1 MNPLFIELPL
11 IIILLL
17 FFSAF
22 FSGSETAFFSLSTL
36 QIEKLVQKSPKKG
49 DKIRNIL
56 NQPRRLIIT
65 LLLGNEFVNIAISS
79 ISAGI
84 IITIFG
90 KETPWINI
98 VLVLPVLLLF
108 GEITPKTFAIYN
120 NEKFSSFA
128 VSPLTFF
135 EKWITPLRWLIRKI
149 SDKIANIFVKE
160 SSRKGSILTEDVV
173 KTIIK
178 EGEKE
183 GVLDTQ
189 EKERIYKIF
198 DFGDTKVNE
207 VMTPRSNLFYLP
219 IEMPLTEM
227 IQKIKQKHFSKVPI
241 YKKNHDN
248 IIGVLF
254 ATDLIGLPQEK
265 LESSK
270 STLKRILRKPYF
282 TPDTKRVD
290 ELFRTFQRKKI
301 SLSVVLDEYGG
312 VQGLVT
318 MEDLLE
324 EIFGEIADEYEK
336 EQKHHE
342 KLADRIFKVKAN
354 MPLPDFNILV
364 GSKFTSDE
372 VETIGGLVFSLFGE
386 LPQEKMSIK
395 YHNLDFVVEKII
407 GNRIDSLIVKKK

>member
-11 IIILLL
+11 ILLLL

-22 FSGSETAFFSLSTL
+22 FSASETAFFSLSNL
-36 QIEKLVQKSPKKG
+36 QIEKLVQKKPNKG
-49 DKIRNIL
+49 NKIRNIL
-56 NQPRRLIIT
+56 YQPRQLIIT
-65 LLLGNEFVNIAISS
+65 ILLGNEFVNIAISS

-98 VLVLPVLLLF
+98 ALVLPVLLLF

-120 NEKFSSFA
+120 NEKFSLFA
-128 VSPLTFF
+128 VTPLIFF
-135 EKWITPLRWLIRKI
+135 KKWITPLRWLIRKV

-173 KTIIK
+173 KTIIE

-227 IQKIKQKHFSKVPI
+227 IKKIKQKHFSKVPI

-254 ATDLIGLPQEK
+254 ATDLIGLSQDK
-265 LESSK
+265 LENSK
-270 STLKRILRKPYF
+270 STLKKILRKPYF

-290 ELFRTFQRKKI
+290 E
-301 SLSVVLDEYGG
+301 
-312 VQGLVT
+312 
-318 MEDLLE
+318 
-324 EIFGEIADEYEK
+324 
-336 EQKHHE
+336 
-342 KLADRIFKVKAN
+342 
-354 MPLPDFNILV
+354 
-364 GSKFTSDE
+364 
-372 VETIGGLVFSLFGE
+372 
-386 LPQEKMSIK
+386 
-395 YHNLDFVVEKII
+395 
-407 GNRIDSLIVKKK
+407 

>member
-207 VMTPRSNLFYLP
+207 VMTP
-219 IEMPLTEM
+219 PL
-227 IQKIKQKHFSKVPI
+227 QPLLSSYRNAFNRDDSK
-241 YKKNHDN
+241 D
-248 IIGVLF
+248 
-254 ATDLIGLPQEK
+254 Q
-265 LESSK
+265 
-270 STLKRILRKPYF
+270 
-282 TPDTKRVD
+282 TKA
-290 ELFRTFQRKKI
+290 FF
-301 SLSVVLDEYGG
+301 
-312 VQGLVT
+312 
-318 MEDLLE
+318 
-324 EIFGEIADEYEK
+324 
-336 EQKHHE
+336 
-342 KLADRIFKVKAN
+342 
-354 MPLPDFNILV
+354 
-364 GSKFTSDE
+364 
-372 VETIGGLVFSLFGE
+372 
-386 LPQEKMSIK
+386 
-395 YHNLDFVVEKII
+395 
-407 GNRIDSLIVKKK
+407 

>member
-11 IIILLL
+11 IILLL

-22 FSGSETAFFSLSTL
+22 FSGSETAFFSLSNL
-36 QIEKLVQKSPKKG
+36 QIEKLVQKKPAKG

-56 NQPRRLIIT
+56 KQPRRLIIT
-65 LLLGNEFVNIAISS
+65 ILLGNEFVNIAISS

-128 VSPLTFF
+128 VTPLTFF
-135 EKWITPLRWLIRKI
+135 EKWITPLRLLIRKI

-173 KTIIK
+173 KTMIE

-219 IEMPLTEM
+219 IDMPLTEM

-265 LESSK
+265 LEISK

-282 TPDTKRVD
+282 TPDTIRVD

-301 SLSVVLDEYGG
+301 SFSVVLDEYGG

-342 KLADRIFKVKAN
+342 KLTDRIFKVKAN

-395 YHNLDFVVEKII
+395 YHDLDFVVEKII

>member
-11 IIILLL
+11 ILLLL

-22 FSGSETAFFSLSTL
+22 FSGSETAFFSLSNL
-36 QIEKLVQKSPKKG
+36 QLEKLVQKSPKKG

-56 NQPRRLIIT
+56 KQPRQLIIT
-65 LLLGNEFVNIAISS
+65 IILGNEFVNIAISS

-84 IITIFG
+84 IINIFG
-90 KETPWINI
+90 QETLWINI
-98 VLVLPVLLLF
+98 ALVLPVLLLF

-128 VSPLTFF
+128 VTPLTFF
-135 EKWITPLRWLIRKI
+135 EKWIAPLRWLIRKI

-173 KTIIK
+173 KTIIE

-189 EKERIYKIF
+189 EKA
-198 DFGDTKVNE
+198 V
-207 VMTPRSNLFYLP
+207 
-219 IEMPLTEM
+219 EMPLTEM

-265 LESSK
+265 LENSK

-282 TPDTKRVD
+282 TPDFKRVD

-301 SLSVVLDEYGG
+301 SLSIVLDEYGG

-342 KLADRIFKVKAN
+342 KLDDRIFKVKAN

-395 YHNLDFVVEKII
+395 YHNLEFVVEKIS

>member
-11 IIILLL
+11 ILLLL

-22 FSGSETAFFSLSTL
+22 FSASETAFFSLSNL
-36 QIEKLVQKSPKKG
+36 QIEKLVQKKPNKG
-49 DKIRNIL
+49 NKIRNIL
-56 NQPRRLIIT
+56 KQPRQLIIT
-65 LLLGNEFVNIAISS
+65 ILLGNEFVNIAISS

-98 VLVLPVLLLF
+98 ALVLPVLLLF
-108 GEITPKTFAIYN
+108 GEITPKTYAIYN

-128 VSPLTFF
+128 VTPLTFF
-135 EKWITPLRWLIRKI
+135 KKWITPLRWLIRKI
-149 SDKIANIFVKE
+149 SDKISNIFVKE

-173 KTIIK
+173 KTIIE

-254 ATDLIGLPQEK
+254 ATDLIGLSQDK
-265 LESSK
+265 LENSK
-270 STLKRILRKPYF
+270 ATLKRILRKPYF

-301 SLSVVLDEYGG
+301 SLSIVLDEYGG

-395 YHNLDFVVEKII
+395 YHNLDFIVEKIS

>member
-11 IIILLL
+11 ILLLL

-22 FSGSETAFFSLSTL
+22 FSGSETAFFSLSNL
-36 QIEKLVQKSPKKG
+36 QIEKLVQKKPGKG
-49 DKIRNIL
+49 EKISKIL
-56 NQPRRLIIT
+56 NQPRQLIIT
-65 LLLGNEFVNIAISS
+65 ILLGNEFVNIAISS

-90 KETPWINI
+90 QEALWINI
-98 VLVLPVLLLF
+98 ALVLPVLLLF
-108 GEITPKTFAIYN
+108 GEITPKTYAIYN

-128 VSPLTFF
+128 VTPLTFF
-135 EKWITPLRWLIRKI
+135 EKWIAPLRWLIRKI

-173 KTIIK
+173 KTIIE

-219 IEMPLTEM
+219 VEMPLTEM

-254 ATDLIGLPQEK
+254 ATDLIGLSQEK
-265 LESSK
+265 LENSK

-282 TPDTKRVD
+282 TPDFKRAD

-301 SLSVVLDEYGG
+301 SLSIVLDEYGG

-364 GSKFTSDE
+364 GSKFRSDE

-395 YHNLDFVVEKII
+395 YHNLDFIVEKIS

>member
-11 IIILLL
+11 ILLLL

-22 FSGSETAFFSLSTL
+22 FAGSETAFFSLSNL
-36 QIEKLVQKSPKKG
+36 QIEKLVQKKPGKG
-49 DKIRNIL
+49 EKISKIL
-56 NQPRRLIIT
+56 NQPRQLIIT
-65 LLLGNEFVNIAISS
+65 ILLGNEFVNIAISS

-84 IITIFG
+84 IIAIFG
-90 KETPWINI
+90 QEALWINI
-98 VLVLPVLLLF
+98 ALVLPVLLLF
-108 GEITPKTFAIYN
+108 GEITPKTYAIYN

-128 VSPLTFF
+128 VTPLTFF
-135 EKWITPLRWLIRKI
+135 KKWIAPLRWLIRKI

-173 KTIIK
+173 KTIIE

-219 IEMPLTEM
+219 VEMPLTEM

-254 ATDLIGLPQEK
+254 ATDLIGLSQEK
-265 LESSK
+265 LENSK

-282 TPDTKRVD
+282 TPDFKRVD

-342 KLADRIFKVKAN
+342 KLTDRIFKVKAN

-395 YHNLDFVVEKII
+395 YHNLEFAVEKII

>member
-11 IIILLL
+11 ILLLL

-22 FSGSETAFFSLSTL
+22 FSGSETAFFSLSNL
-36 QIEKLVQKSPKKG
+36 QLEKLVQKSPKKG

-56 NQPRRLIIT
+56 KQPRQLIIT
-65 LLLGNEFVNIAISS
+65 IILGNEFVNIAISS

-84 IITIFG
+84 IINIFG
-90 KETPWINI
+90 QETPWINI
-98 VLVLPVLLLF
+98 ALVLPVLLLF

-128 VSPLTFF
+128 VTPLTFF
-135 EKWITPLRWLIRKI
+135 EKWIAPLIWLIRKI

-173 KTIIK
+173 KTIIE

-207 VMTPRSNLFYLP
+207 VMTLRSNLFYLP
-219 IEMPLTEM
+219 VEMPLTEM

-265 LESSK
+265 LENSK
-270 STLKRILRKPYF
+270 STLKMLLRKPYF

-395 YHNLDFVVEKII
+395 YHNLDFVVEKIS

>member
-1 MNPLFIELPL
+1 
-11 IIILLL
+11 
-17 FFSAF
+17 
-22 FSGSETAFFSLSTL
+22 
-36 QIEKLVQKSPKKG
+36 
-49 DKIRNIL
+49 
-56 NQPRRLIIT
+56 
-65 LLLGNEFVNIAISS
+65 
-79 ISAGI
+79 
-84 IITIFG
+84 
-90 KETPWINI
+90 
-98 VLVLPVLLLF
+98 
-108 GEITPKTFAIYN
+108 
-120 NEKFSSFA
+120 
-128 VSPLTFF
+128 
-135 EKWITPLRWLIRKI
+135 
-149 SDKIANIFVKE
+149 
-160 SSRKGSILTEDVV
+160 
-173 KTIIK
+173 
-178 EGEKE
+178 
-183 GVLDTQ
+183 
-189 EKERIYKIF
+189 
-198 DFGDTKVNE
+198 
-207 VMTPRSNLFYLP
+207 
-219 IEMPLTEM
+219 MPLTEM
-227 IQKIKQKHFSKVPI
+227 IKKIKQKHFSKVPI

-265 LESSK
+265 LENSK

-282 TPDTKRVD
+282 TPDFKRVD

-301 SLSVVLDEYGG
+301 SLSIVLDEYGG

-342 KLADRIFKVKAN
+342 KLDDRIFKVKAN

-395 YHNLDFVVEKII
+395 YHNLEFVVEKIS

>member
-11 IIILLL
+11 ILLLL

-22 FSGSETAFFSLSTL
+22 FSGSETAFFSLSNL
-36 QIEKLVQKSPKKG
+36 QLEKLVQKSPKKG

-56 NQPRRLIIT
+56 KQPRQLIIT
-65 LLLGNEFVNIAISS
+65 IILGNEFVNIAISS

-84 IITIFG
+84 IINIFG
-90 KETPWINI
+90 QETLWINI
-98 VLVLPVLLLF
+98 ALVLPVLLLF

-128 VSPLTFF
+128 VTPLTYF

-173 KTIIK
+173 KTIIE

-219 IEMPLTEM
+219 VEMPLTEM

-265 LESSK
+265 LENSK

-395 YHNLDFVVEKII
+395 YHNLDFVVEKIS

>member
-1 MNPLFIELPL
+1 MNPLFIVLPL
-11 IIILLL
+11 ILLLL

-22 FSGSETAFFSLSTL
+22 FSASETAFFSLSNL
-36 QIEKLVQKSPKKG
+36 QIEKLVQKKPGKG
-49 DKIRNIL
+49 EKIRKIL
-56 NQPRRLIIT
+56 NHPRQLIIT
-65 LLLGNEFVNIAISS
+65 ILLGNEFVNIAISS

-90 KETPWINI
+90 QETPWINI
-98 VLVLPVLLLF
+98 ALVLPVLLLF

-128 VSPLTFF
+128 VTPLTFF
-135 EKWITPLRWLIRKI
+135 EKWITPLRLLIRKI

-173 KTIIK
+173 KTMIE

-265 LESSK
+265 LESFDFDKPIDYSQINIK
-270 STLKRILRKPYF
+270 KDIKKTLFY
-282 TPDTKRVD
+282 
-290 ELFRTFQRKKI
+290 
-301 SLSVVLDEYGG
+301 SGHY
-312 VQGLVT
+312 
-318 MEDLLE
+318 
-324 EIFGEIADEYEK
+324 
-336 EQKHHE
+336 
-342 KLADRIFKVKAN
+342 
-354 MPLPDFNILV
+354 
-364 GSKFTSDE
+364 TS
-372 VETIGGLVFSLFGE
+372 
-386 LPQEKMSIK
+386 
-395 YHNLDFVVEKII
+395 
-407 GNRIDSLIVKKK
+407 R

>member
-11 IIILLL
+11 ILLLL

-22 FSGSETAFFSLSTL
+22 FSGSETAFFSLSNL
-36 QIEKLVQKSPKKG
+36 QIEKLVQKKPGKG
-49 DKIRNIL
+49 EKIRKIL

-65 LLLGNEFVNIAISS
+65 ILLGNEFVNIAISS

-84 IITIFG
+84 IINIFG
-90 KETPWINI
+90 QETPWINI
-98 VLVLPVLLLF
+98 ALVLPVLLLF

-128 VSPLTFF
+128 VTPLTFF

-173 KTIIK
+173 KTIIE

-219 IEMPLTEM
+219 VEMPLTEM

-248 IIGVLF
+248 IIGILF

-265 LESSK
+265 LENSK

-395 YHNLDFVVEKII
+395 YHNLDFVVEKIS

>member
-11 IIILLL
+11 ILLLL

-22 FSGSETAFFSLSTL
+22 FSGSETAFFSLSNL
-36 QIEKLVQKSPKKG
+36 QIEKLVQKKPAKG
-49 DKIRNIL
+49 NKIRNIL
-56 NQPRRLIIT
+56 KQPRQLIIT
-65 LLLGNEFVNIAISS
+65 ILLGNEFVNIAISS

-90 KETPWINI
+90 QETPWINI
-98 VLVLPVLLLF
+98 ALVLPVLLLF

-128 VSPLTFF
+128 VTPLTFF
-135 EKWITPLRWLIRKI
+135 EKWITPLRWLVRKI

-173 KTIIK
+173 KTMIE

-207 VMTPRSNLFYLP
+207 VMTLRSNLFYLP
-219 IEMPLTEM
+219 VEMPLTEM

-241 YKKNHDN
+241 YKRNHDN

-265 LESSK
+265 LENSK
-270 STLKRILRKPYF
+270 STLKMLLRKPYF

-324 EIFGEIADEYEK
+324 EIFGEITDEYEK

-342 KLADRIFKVKAN
+342 KLTDRVFKVKAN

-395 YHNLDFVVEKII
+395 YHNLDFVVEKIS

>member
-11 IIILLL
+11 ILLLL

-22 FSGSETAFFSLSTL
+22 FSGSETAFFSLSNL
-36 QIEKLVQKSPKKG
+36 QIEKLVQKKPDKG
-49 DKIRNIL
+49 GKIRNIL
-56 NQPRRLIIT
+56 NQPRQLIIT
-65 LLLGNEFVNIAISS
+65 ILLGNEFVNIAISS

-84 IITIFG
+84 IINIFG
-90 KETPWINI
+90 QETPWINI
-98 VLVLPVLLLF
+98 ALVLPVLLLF

-128 VSPLTFF
+128 VTPLTFF

-149 SDKIANIFVKE
+149 SDKISNIFVKE

-173 KTIIK
+173 KTIIE

-219 IEMPLTEM
+219 VEMPLTEM

-254 ATDLIGLPQEK
+254 ATDLIGLSQEK
-265 LESSK
+265 LENSK

-282 TPDTKRVD
+282 TPDFKRVD

-301 SLSVVLDEYGG
+301 SISVILDEYGG

-354 MPLPDFNILV
+354 MPLPDFNKLV

-386 LPQEKMSIK
+386 LPKEKMSIK
-395 YHNLDFVVEKII
+395 YHNLDFVVETII